1 MDVSIEQF
9 VERLIQE
16 KGIGDVPDA
25 VLQQLK
31 ADLQE
36 RAEDMINA
44 EILAHMPPEA
54 LSTFEEMLD
63 TSTDE
68 DVQAFCREKIPN
80 LDAVIGQALLSLQQ
94 LYVGSNA

>member
-44 EILAHMPPEA
+44 GILAHMPPED